1 MNKQVNNRRDVSKC
15 FQKNQSLWLPW
26 QREVQVGAAPYVT
39 NYVYVCVCIYHLGFL
54 ICKRGSGSMW
64 ASAKNDF
71 RAFYFNMVC
80 LHLLSVSSSLAI
92 CLLAVY
98 HQPQFLS
105 STLRTHEQQTKP
117 CVCTAVLIDCLQKAA
132 HCGFTITQ
140 SQAAAPREKCY
151 WWHSVLFK
159 MVDL

>member
-26 QREVQVGAAPYVT
+26 QREVQVGSAPYVT
-39 NYVYVCVCIYHLGFL
+39 NYVYVCVHVCIYHLGFL
-54 ICKRGSGSMW
+54 ICKRESGSIW

-80 LHLLSVSSSLAI
+80 LHLLSVSSSLAT

-117 CVCTAVLIDCLQKAA
+117 CLHCCAHRLFTKCCTLRLYNNT
-132 HCGFTITQ
+132 FTSSSPSWETLLMT
-140 SQAAAPREKCY
+140 
-151 WWHSVLFK
+151 HSL
-159 MVDL
+159 